1 MGAQC
6 VSQRG
11 CRRTGKRFNQRPERR
26 FYFKLALS
34 LGKTVKQLLSELD
47 SQELSEWYAYDQRW
61 PLPDPWQQTARMC
74 RIVMCA
80 SGNYKKNS
88 IPKEEDFIPTAKKAE
103 QSSDQMW
110 NELMKLKE

>member
-1 MGAQC
+1 
-6 VSQRG
+6 
-11 CRRTGKRFNQRPERR
+11 
-26 FYFKLALS
+26 
-34 LGKTVKQLLSELD
+34 
-47 SQELSEWYAYDQRW
+47 
-61 PLPDPWQQTARMC
+61 MC

-88 IPKEEDFIPTAKKAE
+88 IPKEEEFIPTAKKAE